1 MELLVLF
8 KALADGTRLKIVRL
22 LLEHRRCVCAL
33 ARELELSE
41 SAVSQ
46 HLKVLREAGIVIG
59 QRRGYFMHYDVDR
72 RTLQDL
78 AREIGSLGAAGRVC
92 PPDERSCPNAGARCQ
107 SGFSTDDER
116 ETKEER
122 Q

>member
-1 MELLVLF
+1 MDHLVLF

-22 LLEHRRCVCAL
+22 LLEHRRCVRAL
-33 ARELELSE
+33 ARELDLSE
-41 SAVSQ
+41 AAVSQ

-72 RTLQDL
+72 RSLQDL
-78 AREIGSLGAAGRVC
+78 AREIGDLAAVERTC
-92 PPDERSCPNAGARCQ
+92 PPDERNRQNAGARCR
-107 SGFSTDDER
+107 SDFSTAGER

>member
-1 MELLVLF
+1 MDHLVLF

-22 LLEHRRCVCAL
+22 LLEHRRCVRAL

-41 SAVSQ
+41 AAVSQ

-59 QRRGYFMHYDVDR
+59 QRRRYFMHYDADR

-78 AREIGSLGAAGRVC
+78 AREIGDLGAVERTC
-92 PPDERSCPNAGARCQ
+92 PPNERSRQNAGARCRPD
-107 SGFSTDDER
+107 FSTAGER

>member
-1 MELLVLF
+1 MDHLVLF
-8 KALADGTRLKIVRL
+8 KARADGTRLKIVRL
-22 LLEHRRCVCAL
+22 LPEHRRCVRAL

-41 SAVSQ
+41 AAVSQ

-59 QRRGYFMHYDVDR
+59 QRRGYFMHYDADR

-78 AREIGSLGAAGRVC
+78 AREIGDLGAVERTC
-92 PPDERSCPNAGARCQ
+92 PPNERSRQNAGARCR
-107 SGFSTDDER
+107 SDFSTAGER

>member
-1 MELLVLF
+1 MDHLVLF

-22 LLEHRRCVCAL
+22 LLEHRRCVRAL

-41 SAVSQ
+41 AAVSQ
-46 HLKVLREAGIVIG
+46 HLKVLREADIVIG
-59 QRRGYFMHYDVDR
+59 QRRGYFMHYDADR
-72 RTLQDL
+72 RTLQNL
-78 AREIGSLGAAGRVC
+78 AREIGDLAAVERTC
-92 PPDERSCPNAGARCQ
+92 PPDARRCQNAGARCR
-107 SGFSTDDER
+107 SDFSTAGEP

>member
-1 MELLVLF
+1 MDHLVLF

-22 LLEHRRCVCAL
+22 LLEHRRCVRAL
-33 ARELELSE
+33 ARELELYE
-41 SAVSQ
+41 AAVSQ

-59 QRRGYFMHYDVDR
+59 QRRRYFMHYDADR

-78 AREIGSLGAAGRVC
+78 AREIGDLGAVERTC
-92 PPDERSCPNAGARCQ
+92 PPNERSRQNAGARCR
-107 SGFSTDDER
+107 SDFSTAGER

>member
-1 MELLVLF
+1 MDHLVLF

-22 LLEHRRCVCAL
+22 LLEHRRCVRAL

-41 SAVSQ
+41 AAVSQ

-59 QRRGYFMHYDVDR
+59 QRRGYFMHYDADR

-78 AREIGSLGAAGRVC
+78 AREIGDLGAVGRAC
-92 PPDERSCPNAGARCQ
+92 PPDERSCPNAGARCR
-107 SGFSTDDER
+107 SDFSTAGER

>member
-1 MELLVLF
+1 MDHLVLF

-22 LLEHRRCVCAL
+22 LLEHRRCVRAL

-41 SAVSQ
+41 AAVSQ

-59 QRRGYFMHYDVDR
+59 QRRGYFMHYDADR

-78 AREIGSLGAAGRVC
+78 AREIGDLGAVERTC
-92 PPDERSCPNAGARCQ
+92 PPNERSRQNAGARCR
-107 SGFSTDDER
+107 SDFSTAGER
-116 ETKEER
+116 ETKEEK

>member
-1 MELLVLF
+1 MDHLVLF

-22 LLEHRRCVCAL
+22 LLEHRRCVRAL

-41 SAVSQ
+41 AAVSQ

-59 QRRGYFMHYDVDR
+59 QS

-78 AREIGSLGAAGRVC
+78 AREIGDLGAVERTC
-92 PPDERSCPNAGARCQ
+92 PPNERSRQNAGARCR
-107 SGFSTDDER
+107 SDFSTAGER

>member
-1 MELLVLF
+1 MDHLVLF

-22 LLEHRRCVCAL
+22 LLEHRRCVRAL

-41 SAVSQ
+41 AAVSQ

-59 QRRGYFMHYDVDR
+59 QRRRYFMHYDANR

-78 AREIGSLGAAGRVC
+78 AREIGDLGAVERTC
-92 PPDERSCPNAGARCQ
+92 PPNERSRQNAGARCR
-107 SGFSTDDER
+107 SDFSTAGER